1 MQPNS
6 TQKAGPA
13 VTSKNVPTPGVPP
26 LPPQQAAEVAKQ
38 AAAKLPD
45 ESIEAR
51 PLVLPDYTDL
61 RPRNPLLQFR
71 WVNRVAGEGQR
82 MYQMEA
88 MGFVKVT
95 SKDVVGPDG
104 KPVPDYLI
112 KNGQIIYGD
121 LVLMKIARRAYL
133 GALKYNEQRA
143 VDRISKAAFLKR
155 ARKIVSEELKKGGAS
170 AGAQAEIAQKI
181 TTFVPGQAETEA
193 LVGGKE

>member
-1 MQPNS
+1 MQPNDK
-6 TQKAGPA
+6 KAGPA

-26 LPPQQAAEVAKQ
+26 LPPAQAAVVAQQAAAR
-38 AAAKLPD
+38 LPD
-45 ESIEAR
+45 EDIEAR

-88 MGFVKVT
+88 MGFIKVT

-112 KNGQIIYGD
+112 KNGQIVYGD
-121 LVLMKIARRAYL
+121 LVLMKISRKAYL

-143 VDRISKAAFLKR
+143 VARISEAAFLKR
-155 ARKIVSEELKKGGAS
+155 ARKIVSEELKKGGAG
-170 AGAQAEIAQKI
+170 AGAQAEVAQKI

>member
-1 MQPNS
+1 MQPNN
-6 TQKAGPA
+6 KPGPA

-26 LPPQQAAEVAKQ
+26 LPPQQAAEVKRQ
-38 AAAKLPD
+38 ADAKLPD
-45 ESIEAR
+45 EAIEAR

-61 RPRNPLLQFR
+61 RPRNPLLAFR

-82 MYQMEA
+82 LYQMEA

-95 SKDVVGPDG
+95 AKDVVGPDG
-104 KPVPDYLI
+104 KPIPDYLI
-112 KNGQIIYGD
+112 KNGQIVYGD
-121 LVLMKIARRAYL
+121 LVLMKIARKAYL

-143 VDRISKAAFLKR
+143 VARISEAAFLKR
-155 ARKIVSEELKKGGAS
+155 AKKMVREELGKVGS
-170 AGAQAEIAQKI
+170 PVTPKI

>member
-1 MQPNS
+1 MQPNDVKKVS
-6 TQKAGPA
+6 PA
-13 VTSKNVPTPGVPP
+13 ITSKNVPTPGVPP
-26 LPPQQAAEVAKQ
+26 LPPAQAAVVAQQ

-45 ESIEAR
+45 ETIEAR

-88 MGFVKVT
+88 MGFIKVT

-112 KNGQIIYGD
+112 KNGQIVYGD
-121 LVLMKIARRAYL
+121 LVLMKISRKAYL

-143 VDRISKAAFLKR
+143 VARISEAAFLKR
-155 ARKIVSEELKKGGAS
+155 ARKIVSEELKKGGAG

-193 LVGGKE
+193 LVGGK

>member
-1 MQPNS
+1 MQPNN
-6 TQKAGPA
+6 TQKSGPA

-26 LPPQQAAEVAKQ
+26 LPPAQQAEAARQ

-45 ESIEAR
+45 EAIEAR

-61 RPRNPLLQFR
+61 RPRNPLLKFR

-82 MYQMEA
+82 LYQMEA
-88 MGFVKVT
+88 MGFAKVT

-112 KNGQIIYGD
+112 KNGQIVYGD
-121 LVLMKIARRAYL
+121 LVLMKISRKQYL

-155 ARKIVSEELKKGGAS
+155 AKKMVSEELGRVGSPATP
-170 AGAQAEIAQKI
+170 KI

>member
-1 MQPNS
+1 MQPNN
-6 TQKAGPA
+6 KPGPA

-38 AAAKLPD
+38 AAAALPD
-45 ESIEAR
+45 EAIEAR

-61 RPRNPLLQFR
+61 RPRNPLLKFR

-82 MYQMEA
+82 LYQMEA
-88 MGFVKVT
+88 MGFIKVT

-104 KPVPDYLI
+104 KPVPEYLV
-112 KNGQIIYGD
+112 KNGQIVYGD
-121 LVLMKIARRAYL
+121 LVLMKISRKQYL

-155 ARKIVSEELKKGGAS
+155 AKKMVSEELGRVGSPATP
-170 AGAQAEIAQKI
+170 KI
-181 TTFVPGQAETEA
+181 TTFVPGTAETEA
-193 LVGGKE
+193 LVGGGKE

>member
-1 MQPNS
+1 MQPNDAK
-6 TQKAGPA
+6 KAGPA

-26 LPPQQAAEVAKQ
+26 LVPSQAAEVAKQ

-45 ESIEAR
+45 EDIVAR

-61 RPRNPLLQFR
+61 RPRNPLLKFR

-82 MYQMEA
+82 LYQMEA

-104 KPVPDYLI
+104 KPIPEYLI
-112 KNGQIIYGD
+112 KNGQIVYGD
-121 LVLMKIARRAYL
+121 LVLMKISREAYL

-155 ARKIVSEELKKGGAS
+155 AKKMVSEELSRVGSPATP
-170 AGAQAEIAQKI
+170 KI